1 MPLFRRKPDKP
12 NEVKSDG
19 DPTAQQRNSLAA
31 STAQNGFLQQEASV
45 VPVAPLPLPPPELL
59 AAEQEYDPNLCM
71 RTKSRL
77 SKTLEEVLSDNGALA
92 YLIQFAEEHG
102 TKPLVTFW
110 MEAES
115 FRSSCLL
122 RSPPCLRRSPSP
134 NRRPDKFLRQA
145 RAHKGGTPTHDD
157 GRCGATEEKSSG
169 DCRLVDSLPGTRV
182 PAVGAELDGGEA
194 LAEAGLAEGGAG
206 GLLSCGATDGASTV
220 SPATEGDASLSKVA
234 RRADGCAVAENGTD
248 IRLPAMRRNSLSQ
261 DALHIFNKYIA
272 QNAPL
277 PIGVSE
283 ELRSRISDSISHD
296 HVEPDCFLPAQEFV
310 VSQMQKDV
318 FPIFLRSSYN
328 CKHQVDVLTSGNVS
342 LADILYNDS
351 ALFYFME
358 YMEQEQSRH
367 LVDFL
372 LMADNFRNH
381 LLAEGHYDGQ
391 QAQEDAMVIY
401 DKYFSLQ
408 ATTSL
413 GFSDAVRL
421 EVEMNICQEEGPLPS
436 CFEKPVMILMQHL
449 EKNHLKQ
456 FLSSQL
462 YVKYISECIVT
473 IQTANSDTDCMRR
486 KKRSGSDSSSSDL
499 SLASQTTNT
508 LLAMDGKQPGTPVS
522 GARRILRNIEGS
534 DMKIDTGQFNP
545 DSLWKR
551 SLAGKLQMAHVNHL
565 GKVTT
570 EFEPEPDRKS
580 GSNLTKAFK
589 KLVNW
594 DVDKT
599 EEDLAWQVAEMIVK
613 DICNVTL
620 CPGPASEDKG

>member
-1 MPLFRRKPDKP
+1 MPLFRRKPEKP
-12 NEVKSDG
+12 NEAKSDG
-19 DPTAQQRNSLAA
+19 DPTVQQRPGLAA
-31 STAQNGFLQQEASV
+31 STAQNGFLQQDASV
-45 VPVAPLPLPPPELL
+45 VAMAPLPLPPPELL
-59 AAEQEYDPNLCM
+59 AAEQEYEPNMCM

-122 RSPPCLRRSPSP
+122 RFRPSPS
-134 NRRPDKFLRQA
+134 RKQDKLRQA
-145 RAHKGGTPTHDD
+145 RVRKSGTSSPPHD
-157 GRCGATEEKSSG
+157 GERSSG
-169 DCRLVDSLPGTRV
+169 DCCLVDGLSGRRV
-182 PAVGAELDGGEA
+182 PAMGAELDGEV
-194 LAEAGLAEGGAG
+194 LAEAGLVEGGARG
-206 GLLSCGATDGASTV
+206 MLSCGAANGGATTV
-220 SPATEGDASLSKVA
+220 STTTDGDASPSKAVE
-234 RRADGCAVAENGTD
+234 RTDGCSVTENGTNL
-248 IRLPAMRRNSLSQ
+248 RPAAMRRDSLSQ

-272 QNAPL
+272 QNSPL
-277 PIGVSE
+277 PIGVPE
-283 ELRSRISDSISHD
+283 ELRSRISDSISRD
-296 HVEPDCFLPAQEFV
+296 HIQHDCFLPAQEFV
-310 VSQMQKDV
+310 VSQMQKEV
-318 FPIFLRSSYN
+318 FPLFLRSPYN

-413 GFSDAVRL
+413 GFSDTVRL
-421 EVEMNICQEEGPLPS
+421 EVEMNICREEGPLPC

-473 IQTANSDTDCMRR
+473 IQTANSDTDCTKR
-486 KKRSGSDSSSSDL
+486 KKRSGSDSSSSDM

-570 EFEPEPDRKS
+570 EFEPEPDKRT

-620 CPGPASEDKG
+620 CPGPASVDKG

>member
-12 NEVKSDG
+12 NEVKADG
-19 DPTAQQRNSLAA
+19 DPTVQQGNSLTANA
-31 STAQNGFLQQEASV
+31 AQNGYLQQEASV
-45 VPVAPLPLPPPELL
+45 VAMAPQPPPPPELL
-59 AAEQEYDPNLCM
+59 AAEQEYEPNMCM

-115 FRSSCLL
+115 FHSSCLL
-122 RSPPCLRRSPSP
+122 RCSPPRPHCSPSP
-134 NRRPDKFLRQA
+134 CRKQDKLRQA
-145 RAHKGGTPTHDD
+145 RVQKGGTPPHPHGDHQHS
-157 GRCGATEEKSSG
+157 GVEEEKSSG
-169 DCRLVDSLPGTRV
+169 DSCLVDPCSLQGRRV
-182 PAVGAELDGGEA
+182 PAVGAELDEEGPV
-194 LAEAGLAEGGAG
+194 EGGACR
-206 GLLSCGATDGASTV
+206 GLLSCGTTNGGATAVLPATDGDVSASNT
-220 SPATEGDASLSKVA
+220 A
-234 RRADGCAVAENGTD
+234 RRAEGCDVTENGTD
-248 IRLPAMRRNSLSQ
+248 FRPALLRRDSLSQ

-283 ELRSRISDSISHD
+283 ELRSRISDSISCD
-296 HVEPDCFLPAQEFV
+296 HIEPDCFLPAQEFV
-310 VSQMQKDV
+310 VSQMQKEV
-318 FPIFLRSSYN
+318 FPTFLRSSYN

-421 EVEMNICQEEGPLPS
+421 EVEMNICREEGPLPC

-473 IQTANSDTDCMRR
+473 IQTANSDTDCTRR

-522 GARRILRNIEGS
+522 GTRRILRNIEGS

-551 SLAGKLQMAHVNHL
+551 NLAGKLQMAHVNHL

-570 EFEPEPDRKS
+570 EFEPEPDKKS

-594 DVDKT
+594 DVDKAK
-599 EEDLAWQVAEMIVK
+599 DLAWQVAEMIVK
-613 DICNVTL
+613 DICSVTL
-620 CPGPASEDKG
+620 CPGPASVDKG

>member
-1 MPLFRRKPDKP
+1 M
-12 NEVKSDG
+12 
-19 DPTAQQRNSLAA
+19 
-31 STAQNGFLQQEASV
+31 
-45 VPVAPLPLPPPELL
+45 APPPLPPPELL
-59 AAEQEYDPNLCM
+59 AAEQEYEPNMCL

-122 RSPPCLRRSPSP
+122 RSRPSP
-134 NRRPDKFLRQA
+134 NRKQDKLRQA
-145 RAHKGGTPTHDD
+145 RVRKSGTSSPPHD
-157 GRCGATEEKSSG
+157 GERSSG
-169 DCRLVDSLPGTRV
+169 DCCLVDNLSGRRV
-182 PAVGAELDGGEA
+182 PAMGAELDGEV
-194 LAEAGLAEGGAG
+194 LVEAGPVEGGARG
-206 GLLSCGATDGASTV
+206 MLSCGAANGGATTV
-220 SPATEGDASLSKVA
+220 SATTDGDASPSKAVE
-234 RRADGCAVAENGTD
+234 RTDGCAVTENGTNL
-248 IRLPAMRRNSLSQ
+248 RPAAMRRDSLSQ

-272 QNAPL
+272 QNSPL
-277 PIGVSE
+277 PIGVSD
-283 ELRSRISDSISHD
+283 ELRCRISASISRD
-296 HVEPDCFLPAQEFV
+296 HIEHDCFLPAQEFV
-310 VSQMQKDV
+310 VSQMQKEV
-318 FPIFLRSSYN
+318 FPSFLRSPYN

-413 GFSDAVRL
+413 GFSDTVRL
-421 EVEMNICQEEGPLPS
+421 EVEMNICREEGPLPC

-473 IQTANSDTDCMRR
+473 IQTANSETDCTKR
-486 KKRSGSDSSSSDL
+486 KKRSGSDSSSSDM

-570 EFEPEPDRKS
+570 EFEPEPDKRT

-620 CPGPASEDKG
+620 CPGPASVDKG